1 MIGFSTNAYRGVV
14 MNSVNRNFAKR
25 ILAAIL
31 LAITSV
37 TVNAEVSKAAV
48 IELYETNGFV
58 CMDISQTINEDTL
71 KSYTDLTSLEQTDV
85 VNVCVKTDM
94 KQAQISG
101 NKFVFVFDQA
111 GVLKT
116 QNRIASVLD

>member
-1 MIGFSTNAYRGVV
+1 MK
-14 MNSVNRNFAKR
+14 SVNQNFAKR
-25 ILAAIL
+25 IIAAIL
-31 LAITSV
+31 LALASV
-37 TVNAEVSKAAV
+37 AVNAEASKDAV
-48 IELYETNGFV
+48 IELYESNGFT

-71 KSYTDLTSLEQTDV
+71 KSYTDLGSLQQADM

-94 KQAQISG
+94 NQAQISG